1 MTRDTEPTPVAK
13 LGLAIAFAAFA
24 VVVALGFSGQT
35 VPQTAPAADD
45 SSTSTVACGS
55 VFSPEVEPLCDSTRS
70 TRKGLMLAVGIPGV
84 ALGLGIVIVGSRKP
98 PNQAGQ
104 QK

>member
-1 MTRDTEPTPVAK
+1 MAK
-13 LGLAIAFAAFA
+13 LGFAVAFAAFA
-24 VVVALGFSGQT
+24 VVVALGFSRQT
-35 VPQTAPAADD
+35 VPQSAPTTGD

-70 TRKGLMLAVGIPGV
+70 SRKSLMLAVGIPGV
-84 ALGLGIVIVGSRKP
+84 ALGLGIVVVGSRKP
-98 PNQAGQ
+98 PNEAGQ